1 MLIRSNRVN
10 IQVLGSDG
18 GRESGKGD
26 ELVLHFECVVDAV
39 YVEEVDD
46 RLRKIMRR
54 STRTMN
60 ESLGAKIA
68 KRW

>member
-1 MLIRSNRVN
+1 VN

-26 ELVLHFECVVDAV
+26 ELVLHFDCVVDAV

-46 RLRKIMRR
+46 KTSQDYEKIDND
-54 STRTMN
+54 N
-60 ESLGAKIA
+60 ERES
-68 KRW
+68 WSEDS

>member
-1 MLIRSNRVN
+1 MIGSKSVN
-10 IQVLGSDG
+10 IQVLGSNG
-18 GRESGKGD
+18 GRKSGKSD
-26 ELVLHFECVVDAV
+26 KLVLHFECVVDAV

-68 KRW
+68 KR

>member
-1 MLIRSNRVN
+1 MLIRSNCVN

-26 ELVLHFECVVDAV
+26 ELVLHFDCVVDAV

-46 RLRKIMRR
+46 KTSQDYEKIDND
-54 STRTMN
+54 N
-60 ESLGAKIA
+60 ERES
-68 KRW
+68 WSEDS

>member
-1 MLIRSNRVN
+1 MN

-26 ELVLHFECVVDAV
+26 ELVLHFDCVVDAV

-46 RLRKIMRR
+46 KTSQDYEKIDND
-54 STRTMN
+54 N
-60 ESLGAKIA
+60 ERES
-68 KRW
+68 WSEDS

>member
-1 MLIRSNRVN
+1 MN

-26 ELVLHFECVVDAV
+26 ELVLHFDCVVDAV

-46 RLRKIMRR
+46 KTSQDYEKIDKD
-54 STRTMN
+54 N
-60 ESLGAKIA
+60 ERES
-68 KRW
+68 WSEDS